1 MVFKAFK
8 NTRVNVLVLT
18 PPAVDPEEPP
28 MNIRSIT
35 KSRVGNP
42 NAPFRAAVRRRMTMM
57 IRLYLSAAVEIRK
70 LVSAVLLPRRWWN

>member
-42 NAPFRAAVRRRMTMM
+42 NAPKSTVLKPAVR
-57 IRLYLSAAVEIRK
+57 AVTEEK
-70 LVSAVLLPRRWWN
+70 KA